1 MNYLKYSFILLSVPV
16 LLLESCTGN
25 QAAKPTAT
33 KDAPPATPTVQ
44 VSPATAQ
51 QPEYTLTLPG
61 ELMPYEQVEIFP
73 KVKGFIKAL
82 YVDRGSEVEK
92 GQLLA
97 LLEAPEITQQYLAAQ
112 ANSQKLYENFL
123 YSKQSYNRLKKA
135 AGKSGAVAAIELDKA
150 QAQLRSDSAAYAAA
164 NANTRAIAEMR
175 SYLRIRAPFAG
186 TITQRNVSVG
196 ALVGENTAKGAA
208 LFTIAQQGKLR
219 LTIAIPEKHAQSL
232 QPGTKATFTVSGRP
246 GKVFTSS
253 LSRNGLIVNQQER
266 SVTAEFDVSNSD
278 KALNGGEYAQV
289 KLTLR
294 RPDATMWVPAA
305 SVVRAQSGVFLLK
318 VQDDQVQKVPVS
330 EGIRRDSLQEVF
342 GEITAGDLVVRQGTE
357 ELAEN
362 TQVQITTAAKPKQK
376 VAQAD
381 KP

>member
-25 QAAKPTAT
+25 QTAKPKET
-33 KDAPPATPTVQ
+33 KAAPLLTLQ
-44 VSPATAQ
+44 VSPAAAQ

-61 ELMPYEQVEIFP
+61 ELMPYEQVEIYP
-73 KVKGFIKAL
+73 KVKGFIKTL
-82 YVDRGSEVEK
+82 YVDRGSQVKK

-112 ANSQKLYENFL
+112 SGSRKLYENFL

-164 NANTRAIAEMR
+164 NANTRAISEMR
-175 SYLRIRAPFAG
+175 SYLRISAPFAG
-186 TITQRNVSVG
+186 TITQRQVSVG

-208 LFTIAQQGKLR
+208 LFTIAQHGKLR
-219 LTIAIPEKHAQSL
+219 LTVAIPEKHAPSL
-232 QPGTKATFTVSGRP
+232 QPGTKATFSVSGRP

-253 LSRNGLIVNQQER
+253 LSRNGLLVNQQAR
-266 SVTAEFDVSNSD
+266 SVTAEFDVDNQD
-278 KALNGGEYAQV
+278 NALNGGEYAQV
-289 KLTLR
+289 KLSLR
-294 RPDATMWVPAA
+294 RPDATVWVPAE
-305 SVVRAQSGVFLLK
+305 SVVRAQSGIFIWK
-318 VQDDQVQKVPVS
+318 VQDNRLQKVPVT
-330 EGIRRDSLQEVF
+330 EGIVRDSLQEVF
-342 GEITAGDLVVRQGTE
+342 GEIAAGDLVVQKGTE

-362 TQVQITTAAKPKQK
+362 TQVKVVISSKPKEK
-376 VAQAD
+376 VALAD
-381 KP
+381 NK